1 MSFLAGGGSVV
12 PSLFSIRGYSGSVCA
27 EVSVFSLGGGTGTAT
42 DAVVSDSLFTNK
54 TFIGPDWLFKCI

>member
-1 MSFLAGGGSVV
+1 MV

-27 EVSVFSLGGGTGTAT
+27 ELSVFSLGGGTGTAT